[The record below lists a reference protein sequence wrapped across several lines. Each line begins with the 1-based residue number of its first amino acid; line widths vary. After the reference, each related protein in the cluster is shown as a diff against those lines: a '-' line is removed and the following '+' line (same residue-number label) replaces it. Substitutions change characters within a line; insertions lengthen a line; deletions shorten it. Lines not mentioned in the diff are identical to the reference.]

1 MSANNVCDAPLSLD
15 ALVAYWLDEP
25 GEAERS
31 TIEEHL
37 FDCSACGARLED
49 LVTLGAGIRAA
60 VRSGRTHA
68 VVSSRFPE
76 RLAAAGL
83 RVREYR
89 VACNGSVNC
98 TVAPDDDVVVTRL
111 AAPLAGVGR
120 LDLVVLAADGGD
132 GTRLENVPFDVPAEE
147 VVFTPD
153 IARLRALPAT
163 TQRMRLV
170 AVGQGAERVVGEY
183 TFHHSPWP
191 GAT

>member
-1 MSANNVCDAPLSLD
+1 
-15 ALVAYWLDEP
+15 
-25 GEAERS
+25 
-31 TIEEHL
+31 
-37 FDCSACGARLED
+37 
-49 LVTLGAGIRAA
+49 
-60 VRSGRTHA
+60 
-68 VVSSRFPE
+68 
-76 RLAAAGL
+76 
-83 RVREYR
+83 
-89 VACNGSVNC
+89 
-98 TVAPDDDVVVTRL
+98 VAPDDDVVVTRL

-147 VVFTPD
+147 VVFTHD